1 MPILLRHLPWVVLF
15 GSWDVAVSARDTPS
29 VESRVDAQ
37 AALDQTRLPPGNRKI
52 ASQTRRGEGH
62 FRHYRTEKLLSKLR
76 LLSESLRPGS
86 RTPFPRMGI

>member
-1 MPILLRHLPWVVLF
+1 MPILLWHLPWVVFF

-52 ASQTRRGEGH
+52 G
-62 FRHYRTEKLLSKLR
+62 L
-76 LLSESLRPGS
+76 
-86 RTPFPRMGI
+86 